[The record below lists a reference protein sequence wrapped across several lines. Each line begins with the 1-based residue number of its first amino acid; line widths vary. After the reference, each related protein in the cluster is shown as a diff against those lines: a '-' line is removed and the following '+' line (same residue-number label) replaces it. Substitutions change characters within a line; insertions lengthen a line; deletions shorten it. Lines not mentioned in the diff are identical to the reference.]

1 MKTIDLKMIR
11 DLRNMRGQVI
21 AIAFVIIAGV
31 SVYVTMSSV
40 ADTLQGT
47 LDTYY
52 EDYGFGEG
60 FASVRRAPESLADR
74 LRTVPGV
81 NQVQTRVKASVN
93 LEISGFDDPVTGQ
106 IVSVPAGEQPRLNQ
120 LFIREGRLVKSGN
133 KNEVLL
139 NEVFAEAHNLK
150 PGDHL
155 TAIINGHRR
164 SLTVVGIA
172 LSPEY
177 LYQVQPG
184 SLFPDPERF
193 GVMWMGRRALA
204 AAYDMEGA
212 FNDLSFTLGP
222 GANIKDVIDRMDL
235 LLNPYGGE
243 GAYSRED
250 QASHNLISEELTQLA
265 NMAFL
270 LPMIFLGVAAF
281 LLNIVVGRLIALQRE
296 QIAILK
302 AFGYSNFAVAMHYTK
317 LILLIALVGT
327 VVGTGLGIW
336 MGGAM
341 SEMYLQYYKF
351 PFLDYTLQ
359 WPVVLTAVI
368 LTAGASLAGALL
380 SIRRALRLPPAEAMR
395 PEPPASYRKTVVE
408 RLGLQH
414 LLDQPTRIIMRNLE
428 RQWFKS
434 ALTVIGIAS
443 SCAILIMG
451 IFWGDAFDYIIRV
464 QYGLAQREDITV
476 TFNEPTSQA
485 AIYELSSLP
494 GVQHTE
500 PFRSVP
506 VRLKKGH
513 RYYDT
518 GIEGIPQNP
527 YLRRIID
534 TDLQPITIPPKGVV
548 LTQKLA
554 DILQVKPGQKITV
567 EVKEGRRYE
576 REIPVVGLAEQ
587 YLGLGAY
594 MNLEAA
600 NRLVGEGKAI
610 SGAYL
615 MIDEHHEDALTQAL
629 QDRPRV
635 TSIVSQE
642 RAIQSFM
649 DTTADSLLAMTFILS
664 LFAGIIALGVVY
676 NSVRISLSERDREL
690 ASMRV
695 LGFTRGEIA
704 YILLGEMA
712 LLVLLAIPLGLGMGA
727 LLSTMAAQSLQTEM
741 YKFPLVLS
749 SNTFA
754 LAATIVLVA
763 AVISAL
769 LMRRRL
775 NKLDLT
781 AVLKTRE

>member
-1 MKTIDLKMIR
+1 MKTIDLKMMR

-21 AIAFVIIAGV
+21 AIALVIIAGV

-47 LDTYY
+47 LKTYY
-52 EDYGFGEG
+52 EDYGFGDG

-74 LRTVPGV
+74 LRNVNGV
-81 NQVQTRVKASVN
+81 NQLQTRVKASVN
-93 LEISGFDDPVTGQ
+93 FEISDFDDPVTGQ
-106 IVSVPAGEQPRLNQ
+106 IVSIPAGRQPRLNQ
-120 LFIREGRLVKSGN
+120 LFIRKGRLVKPGH

-139 NEVFAEAHNLK
+139 NEVFAQAHNLK

-155 TAIINGHRR
+155 GAIINGHRR
-164 SLTVVGIA
+164 QLKVVGIA
-172 LSPEY
+172 LSPEF

-212 FNDLSFTLGP
+212 FNDLSFTLAP
-222 GANIKDVIDRMDL
+222 GANIKDVIDRMDML
-235 LLNPYGGE
+235 LDPYGGK
-243 GAYSRED
+243 GAYARED

-281 LLNIVVGRLIALQRE
+281 LLNIVVSRLIALQRE

-302 AFGYSNFAVAMHYTK
+302 AFGYSDWAVALHYVK
-317 LILLIALVGT
+317 LVLLVAAVGI

-351 PFLDYTLQ
+351 PFLNYTLQ
-359 WPVVLTAVI
+359 WPVVMTAGL

-380 SIRRALRLPPAEAMR
+380 SIRKALRLPPAEAMR
-395 PEPPASYRKTVVE
+395 PEPPPSYRKTIVE
-408 RLGLQH
+408 RLGLQN

-434 ALTVIGIAS
+434 ALTVVGIAS

-464 QYGLAQREDITV
+464 QYGVTQRDDITV
-476 TFNEPTSQA
+476 TFNEPTSKA
-485 AIYELSSLP
+485 AIYEISSLT
-494 GVQHTE
+494 GVQYAE

-518 GIEGIPQNP
+518 AISGIPRSP

-534 TDLQPITIPPKGVV
+534 TDLEPITIPRQGIV
-548 LTQKLA
+548 LSQNLA
-554 DILQVKPGQKITV
+554 DILGIDLGEKVRV

-576 REIPVVGLAEQ
+576 REVFVAGIAEQ

-594 MNLEAA
+594 MNLQAA

-615 MIDEHHEDALTQAL
+615 MVDEHHRDRLTQIL

-635 TSIVSQE
+635 AGIVAQE

-649 DTTADSLLAMTFILS
+649 DTAADSLLAMTFILS
-664 LFAGIIALGVVY
+664 LFAGVIALGVVY
-676 NSVRISLSERDREL
+676 NSVRIALSERSREL

-704 YILLGEMA
+704 YILLGEMTV
-712 LLVLLAIPLGLGMGA
+712 LVLLAIPIGLGLGVF
-727 LLSTMAAQSLQTEM
+727 LSKLATQSLQTEM
-741 YKFPLVLS
+741 YQIPLVLES
-749 SNTFA
+749 STFA
-754 LAATIVLVA
+754 LAATIVLIA

-775 NKLDLT
+775 HKLDLT